1 MIPFKQRFHG
11 HNSLRFVYKNGQAI
25 RSRLITVK
33 TIKNPHRKDS
43 RVAVVISKKILKSAV
58 RRNRIR
64 RRIYEYI
71 RVELPNLNGIYDI
84 VVIITSNE
92 LLSMSFDDIS
102 KQLNQLFIQS
112 NILKSKSNISKN
124 R

>member
-11 HNSLRFVYKNGQAI
+11 HNSIRYVYKNGQAV
-25 RSRLITVK
+25 RSRLITIK

-43 RVAVVISKKILKSAV
+43 RIAVVISKKILKSAV

-71 RVELPNLNGIYDI
+71 RAELPKINGIYDI
-84 VVIITSNE
+84 AIIITSSE
-92 LLSMSFDDIS
+92 LLSMSFEDIS
-102 KQLNQLFIQS
+102 KQINQLFIQAD
-112 NILKSKSNISKN
+112 ILRSKSGVSKN
-124 R
+124 Q